1 MNDLLFWLP
10 VMLAGG
16 LAGASSGIMGVYIMG
31 MRMPFLGVF
40 IAHAALAGAVFG
52 ALAGLTGEALLA
64 PALVAALLGALALGL
79 LGPERAR
86 MDSNVVLG
94 VLFSLSMGLSFLGIG
109 LFSVY
114 GRSDNE
120 VRNLLWG
127 SLNFCRW
134 RDVRL
139 MALITAL
146 VLCFVLL
153 LGKEMRAIMFCRLQA
168 SAAGIHTTLVWTGFL
183 VLTSA
188 VLTVNFQTVGGL
200 MIYSL
205 LSSPALVAFQ
215 LVRGHGRALAVSA
228 ATGAGCG
235 VGGFVIAAMA
245 DLPTGATTVILASA
259 LVGAAALLR
268 NRAGRSRAAA
278 PAAQ

>member
-1 MNDLLFWLP
+1 
-10 VMLAGG
+10 
-16 LAGASSGIMGVYIMG
+16 MG

-228 ATGAGCG
+228 ATGAACG

>member
-168 SAAGIHTTLVWTGFL
+168 SAAGIHTTLAWTGFL